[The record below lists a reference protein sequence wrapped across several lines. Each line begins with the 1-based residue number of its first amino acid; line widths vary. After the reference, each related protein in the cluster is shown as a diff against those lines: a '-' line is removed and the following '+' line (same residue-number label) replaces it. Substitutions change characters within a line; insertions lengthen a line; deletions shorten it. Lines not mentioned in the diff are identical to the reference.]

1 MSCCIFSNFLDLTM
15 ADVAKP
21 EQATNTNATV
31 ETKEPQKVVENNAA
45 PVEAEKKESPV
56 KEEKSE
62 TPGMYKVGS
71 KFLSSVHV

>member
-1 MSCCIFSNFLDLTM
+1 M

-62 TPGMYKVGS
+62 TPGMYKIGF
-71 KFLSSVHV
+71 KFSSSVHVDVGVLLIIHKVVK